1 MKAGLRLI
9 LFLGCDPEAA
19 TEFAFLSQ
27 IWQRLRTVSKAT
39 CHFSF
44 IFFIFYFLFFFLSL
58 FLVSQVSG
66 QVWNIALFLH
76 ELAELSAFLNVE
88 GRGIL
93 DFLQNT

>member
-44 IFFIFYFLFFFLSL
+44 FFNFIIIIIIIILVTFLS
-58 FLVSQVSG
+58 FSG
-66 QVWNIALFLH
+66 FWLGLEYCTF
-76 ELAELSAFLNVE
+76 SS
-88 GRGIL
+88 
-93 DFLQNT
+93 